1 MPSGARVSS
10 SRRRGD
16 WPRSRILGRHAPPLI
31 SNDDPGRLILI
42 KARAKACAFIRETTR
57 AFIRETKGGGMTK
70 KRAGIE
76 ITRRSLMTGA
86 AIAGSV
92 PVLGLSVGPAI
103 AKISQASVA
112 YQDKPKG
119 DQSCANCNLFES
131 PSSCKTV
138 DGTIS
143 ADGWCRIWAKKRA

>member
-1 MPSGARVSS
+1 
-10 SRRRGD
+10 
-16 WPRSRILGRHAPPLI
+16 
-31 SNDDPGRLILI
+31 
-42 KARAKACAFIRETTR
+42 
-57 AFIRETKGGGMTK
+57 MTK